1 MFLGRIQI
9 GLGESM
15 EITVGNSLRIAVVGA
30 AIYWLLTGMGFLM
43 ALAGKSA
50 YGGLGVMLLVA
61 ANACAF
67 VFLVM
72 ILPLAARLEEI
83 EVRYDCVVLMVLASH
98 SPRRVRVGDGG

>member
-1 MFLGRIQI
+1 
-9 GLGESM
+9 M

-30 AIYWLLTGMGFLM
+30 AICWLLTGMGFLM
-43 ALAGKSA
+43 ALTGKSA

-72 ILPLAARLEEI
+72 ILPRAGRSLPKHWKKSKFATIAWSLWSLLPI
-83 EVRYDCVVLMVLASH
+83 PLVVFALGMVGEKIL
-98 SPRRVRVGDGG
+98 SP